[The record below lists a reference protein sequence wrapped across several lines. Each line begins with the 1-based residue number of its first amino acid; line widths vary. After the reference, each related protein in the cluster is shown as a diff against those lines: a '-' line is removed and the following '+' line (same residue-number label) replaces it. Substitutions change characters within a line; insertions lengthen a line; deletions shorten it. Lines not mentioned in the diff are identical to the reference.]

1 MDMGFCAADRA
12 FRDAVRAFLAAE
24 LPQRL
29 RDGMNGTPSVFVEP
43 EIGLEW
49 RRMLHAKGGLA
60 TQWPVENGGTGWT
73 PVQRYISE
81 KECALADAPSLS
93 VLGLKLVGPVIAHFG
108 TADQK
113 ARYLNRILTGED
125 LWCQGYSEPGAGSD
139 LASLKTRAVRQ
150 GDTYIVNGSTIW
162 TTHAHHADWL
172 FCLART
178 DPDVKPQAG
187 AADVADQAGRLDA
200 APAYR

>member
-1 MDMGFCAADRA
+1 M
-12 FRDAVRAFLAAE
+12 
-24 LPQRL
+24 
-29 RDGMNGTPSVFVEP
+29 
-43 EIGLEW
+43 
-49 RRMLHAKGGLA
+49 
-60 TQWPVENGGTGWT
+60 
-73 PVQRYISE
+73 
-81 KECALADAPSLS
+81 
-93 VLGLKLVGPVIAHFG
+93 LGLKLVGPVIAHYG

-113 ARYLNRILTGED
+113 VRYLNRILTGED

-139 LASLKTRAVRQ
+139 LASLKTRAVRR
-150 GDTYIVNGSTIW
+150 GGTDIVNGSKIW

>member
-49 RRMLHAKGGLA
+49 QRILHAKGWLA

-73 PVQRYISE
+73 PVQRYIFE
-81 KECALADAPSLS
+81 KECAVA
-93 VLGLKLVGPVIAHFG
+93 V
-108 TADQK
+108 
-113 ARYLNRILTGED
+113 
-125 LWCQGYSEPGAGSD
+125 GAGPQ
-139 LASLKTRAVRQ
+139 TRWP
-150 GDTYIVNGSTIW
+150 GN
-162 TTHAHHADWL
+162 
-172 FCLART
+172 RT
-178 DPDVKPQAG
+178 LWHG
-187 AADVADQAGRLDA
+187 
-200 APAYR
+200 